1 MTILT
6 FIAALVT
13 GFLAS
18 LGVGGG
24 MVLIIWMTAILGTPQ
39 LEAQGINLIFFIPI
53 ALVSVILHYKNGLI
67 ELKKMILPIVM
78 GSIGAAVGS
87 LTAHYIGSDSLRKI
101 FAVFILLI
109 GIKTLFFEK
118 KAKEKE

>member
-1 MTILT
+1 MNILT

-67 ELKKMILPIVM
+67 ELKKMILPIIT

-87 LTAHYIGSDSLRKI
+87 LTAHYIGSDNLRKI

-118 KAKEKE
+118 KAKEQE